1 MRRLEPYPY
10 YPLAS
15 RITILAHIFGVIA
28 MILMFVWLLH
38 YREGV
43 DLDSY
48 DPDKI
53 FNVHPLLMYLGVI
66 FLSGEAL
73 MAYKTVRGDRQGKK
87 SVHFLLHLAAII
99 LGIVGI
105 HAAFKYHDGR
115 NLTDMYSFHSWIG
128 IGTFCLY
135 ILQWIIGLC
144 MYMLPYARVETRKE
158 NLPWHISGGRAI
170 FYMTIVAAL
179 TGLMQKSTWMQLPLF
194 SGESLLINFLAILT
208 LLFGVTVDMSVALA
222 RCAK

>member
-1 MRRLEPYPY
+1 MDTVVTYQY
-10 YPLAS
+10 YRPAS
-15 RITILAHIFGVIA
+15 RLTVFAHIFGVIA
-28 MILMFVWLLH
+28 MILMLVWLLH

-48 DPDKI
+48 DPNKI
-53 FNVHPLLMYLGVI
+53 FNVHPLLMFLGVI

-73 MAYKTVRGDRQGKK
+73 MAYKTVRAERKVKK
-87 SVHFLLHLAAII
+87 SVHLLLHLGAIV

-105 HAAFKYHDGR
+105 HAAFKYHDRRYLR
-115 NLTDMYSFHSWIG
+115 NMYSFHSWIG

-135 ILQWIIGLC
+135 ILQWVIGLC
-144 MYMLPYARVETRKE
+144 MYMLPYTRIETRAV

-179 TGLMQKSTWMQLPLF
+179 TGLMQKSALMQLPFF
-194 SGESLLINFLAILT
+194 SGELILINFLAIFI
-208 LLFGVTVDMSVALA
+208 LLFGVTVDISVALA
-222 RCAK
+222 RYA

>member
-1 MRRLEPYPY
+1 MDTMVTYRY
-10 YPLAS
+10 YRQAS
-15 RITILAHIFGVIA
+15 RITIFAHVFGVIA
-28 MILMFVWLLH
+28 MILMLVWLLH

-53 FNVHPLLMYLGVI
+53 FNVHPLLMFLGVI

-73 MAYKTVRGDRQGKK
+73 MAYKTVTGERQVQK
-87 SVHFLLHLAAII
+87 SVHLLLHLAAII
-99 LGIVGI
+99 LGIVGL
-105 HAAFKYHDGR
+105 HAAFKYHDRR
-115 NLTDMYSFHSWIG
+115 NLRDMYSFHSWIG

-135 ILQWIIGLC
+135 ILQWVIGLC
-144 MYMLPYARVETRKE
+144 MYMLPYTRIETRSV

-179 TGLMQKSTWMQLPLF
+179 TGLMQKSTMIQLPFLY
-194 SGESLLINFLAILT
+194 GESLLINFLAIFI
-208 LLFGVTVDMSVALA
+208 LLFGVTVDISVALA
-222 RCAK
+222 RYA

>member
-1 MRRLEPYPY
+1 MDNMVTYRY
-10 YPLAS
+10 YRPAS

-28 MILMFVWLLH
+28 MILMLVWLLH

-73 MAYKTVRGDRQGKK
+73 MAYKTVRGEREVKK
-87 SVHFLLHLAAII
+87 SIHFLLHLAAII

-115 NLTDMYSFHSWIG
+115 NLSDMYSFHSWIG

-144 MYMLPYARVETRKE
+144 MYMLPYARVETRIA

-194 SGESLLINFLAILT
+194 SGESLLINFLAIFT

-222 RCAK
+222 RYA